1 MAHIHQCMY
10 MYLVSR
16 HVMSV
21 IWVYFAVY
29 YHCNYI
35 IPYMSVRILT
45 IMIITLKVS
54 INNVK
59 TLSVYCEY
67 SYCIAV
73 FTAFQII
80 QIINK
85 WYKDFII
92 RRMTHERIH
101 MTKGEIDSIN
111 ISNLLWIRSFL
122 NGILKKKKIELDI
135 HESSH
140 YAVII
145 KSMNY

>member
-1 MAHIHQCMY
+1 M
-10 MYLVSR
+10 
-16 HVMSV
+16 
-21 IWVYFAVY
+21 W
-29 YHCNYI
+29 
-35 IPYMSVRILT
+35 
-45 IMIITLKVS
+45 
-54 INNVK
+54 

-85 WYKDFII
+85 WYKDFTI
-92 RRMTHERIH
+92 RRMTHDRIH
-101 MTKGEIDSIN
+101 MTEGEIDSIN
-111 ISNLLWIRSFL
+111 ISNLLWIRSFW
-122 NGILKKKKIELDI
+122 NGILKKELDI